1 MKTVAEQRQ
10 AIEIHDRA
18 VLVSAGAGT
27 GKTWTLTQR
36 FLYLLEQHPDWAID
50 SIVAVT
56 FTEKAAREMRTR
68 IRQAVEKRTAE
79 TGDPSWQARRR
90 DLDRMQVST
99 VHSLC
104 SRILREHS
112 IAAGIDPYFKVLD
125 EQVTEVLK
133 EEAVRQTLV
142 ELAESNEPGLE
153 LLVSLKVGD
162 LQEEL
167 ANLLD
172 QRGTVKRIF
181 VELPDEAT
189 LLERWRSGIEEM
201 HQALW
206 RKQKQEF
213 PVLDDLLRTLPG
225 FTIMDPTDKLA
236 LSVTNAQEGCRHF
249 QAGNWSA
256 AMQSWTMINRIGGK
270 AGNWGGTDTL
280 KSLKEDLK
288 VLQDVAAVYKKAGIM
303 DGIGPLDDAAARA
316 LQHWRSLWECLETV
330 YTRLKDTQ
338 QALDFDDLE
347 LLTLR
352 LLEATP
358 RDSRLADY
366 LNGINHLMV
375 DEFQDTNLIQK
386 QIAYALANP
395 SSGGR
400 LFVVGD
406 AKQSI
411 YRFRQAQVSVFSQ
424 VQTDIA
430 RITGMPAIPLNV
442 SFRTQTALTLA
453 LNALFEYTLRPVS
466 SEYQAFEAQPGPL
479 QAARDQIIEQPQA
492 PAPVELWI
500 VPNETSDGEKVSAE
514 DGRIFEAQI
523 LAQRLLDLE
532 RSNYQVWDKDAK
544 SYRPFQF
551 KDAAILF
558 RATTSLPLY
567 ETQFKVLGLPYLT
580 VSGRGYY
587 DRPEIQDLI
596 ALLAALHNRH
606 DDLNLAA
613 ALRSPLFGL
622 SDETLYQLRW
632 RTQDEHRSPEPVAYH
647 HALRLPPKTKQHLEV
662 EDAAAILNE
671 LWEMVGRT
679 DPWRLLRR
687 ALDLTAYE
695 TTMAMNDS
703 GRGGSGRQRSNVQK
717 FMAFARTYG
726 GASLSDFLR
735 SLQDLKARE
744 AREGEALGQAPESG
758 AVQLMSIHAS
768 KGLEFP
774 VVCVADIGRET
785 RTIGTQRLLHD
796 PTFGMVCQSRDLN
809 GDWQKPAG
817 YAWAAWK
824 IAQMEEAEN
833 KRLLYVACTR
843 AADLLILSGKDSG
856 DKTWFAEIQQ
866 GWQITTD
873 SVEEILG
880 REGYSLRLIRP
891 PYHPIESSQEV
902 SSNSTT
908 LSALTEI
915 PEMARSLVL
924 PAQTRHIAVTRL
936 GSALSETETIHQ
948 LYPAVRR
955 PRTPDGPMRAP
966 HYKIGRVVHR
976 ALDDWRCL
984 ELSPHLLAER
994 LHSIARSE
1002 GIAPAALEHAVDRS
1016 LRMLGSLRRSALY
1029 AEIQAAIERQSE
1041 VPFVIN
1047 TPVGVLHGQI
1057 DLLYRLADGQWR
1069 LLDWKTDWVDPAEI
1083 TEHAR
1088 KEHLMQM
1095 AVYSRAIAQTLGQ
1108 TPGAGVCFLSQDA
1121 RMYIFS
1127 PTELAAAYNALIE
1140 TRGANIATFD

>member
-1 MKTVAEQRQ
+1 MKTLAEQRQ

-36 FLYLLEQHPDWAID
+36 FLFLLEQHKDWAID
-50 SIVAVT
+50 SIIAVT

-68 IRQAVEKRTAE
+68 IRQAVEKRAAE
-79 TGDPSWQARRR
+79 TGDPTWQARRR
-90 DLDRMQVST
+90 DMDRMQVST

-181 VELPDEAT
+181 AEFPDEAT
-189 LLERWRSGIEEM
+189 LLERWSSGIEEM

-213 PVLDDLLRTLPG
+213 PALDDLLHTLPG
-225 FTIMDPTDKLA
+225 FAIMDPTDKLA
-236 LSVTNAQEGCRHF
+236 SSVTNAQEGCQHF

-270 AGNWGGTDTL
+270 AGNWGGTDKL

-288 VLQDVAAVYKKAGIM
+288 VLQDVTAVYKKAGIM
-303 DGIGPLDDAAARA
+303 DGIGPSDDAAAHA
-316 LQHWRSLWECLETV
+316 LQYWRSLWERLETV
-330 YTRLKDTQ
+330 YTRLKDAQ

-358 RDSRLADY
+358 RDSRLAGY
-366 LNGINHLMV
+366 LDGINHLMV

-386 QIAYALANP
+386 QIAYALAHP
-395 SSGGR
+395 STGGR

-411 YRFRQAQVSVFSQ
+411 YRFRQAQVSVFSE
-424 VQTDIA
+424 VQADIA
-430 RITGMPAIPLNV
+430 RITGMSAIPLNV
-442 SFRTQTALTLA
+442 SFRTQPALTLA

-466 SEYQAFEAQPGPL
+466 SEYQTFEARPGPL
-479 QAARDQIIEQPQA
+479 QAVRDQVADQPEA
-492 PAPVELWI
+492 PAPVEVWI
-500 VPNETSDGEKVSAE
+500 IPSETSDGTKVSAE
-514 DGRIFEAQI
+514 DGRILEAQI

-532 RSNYQVWDKDAK
+532 HSGYQVWDKYTS

-558 RATTSLPLY
+558 RATTSFPLY
-567 ETQFKVLGLPYLT
+567 EAQFKALELPYLT

-587 DRPEIQDLI
+587 DRPEIQDLM

-613 ALRSPLFGL
+613 ALRSPLFSL

-632 RTQDEHRSPEPVAYH
+632 HAQDGQRSLEPIAYH
-647 HALRLPPKTKQHLEV
+647 HALHTPPQTEQSRNV
-662 EDAAAILNE
+662 QDAACILDE

-703 GRGGSGRQRSNVQK
+703 GRGGNGRQRSNVQK
-717 FMAFARTYG
+717 FMAFARTHG
-726 GASLSDFLR
+726 GASLPDFLR

-774 VVCVADIGRET
+774 VVCVADLGREN
-785 RTIGTQRLLHD
+785 RAIGTQRLLHD

-824 IAQMEEAEN
+824 IGQMEEAEN

-856 DKTWFAEIQQ
+856 DKTWLAEIQK
-866 GWQITTD
+866 GWQITIDTA
-873 SVEEILG
+873 EEILE
-880 REGYSLRLIRP
+880 RDGYSLRLVRP
-891 PYHPIESSQEV
+891 PYQPLENSREV
-902 SSNSTT
+902 SSTSAT
-908 LSALTEI
+908 LPTLAEI
-915 PEMARSLVL
+915 PEMARPLVL

-936 GSALSETETIHQ
+936 ESALSKTETTYQ
-948 LYPAVRR
+948 LHPAVRR

-976 ALDDWRCL
+976 ALDDWCCL
-984 ELSPHLLAER
+984 ELPPHLLAER

-1002 GIAPAALEHAVDRS
+1002 GIAPSALEHAVDRS
-1016 LRMLGSLRRSALY
+1016 LHMLGSLCRSALY
-1029 AEIQAAIERQSE
+1029 TEIQAATERRSE

-1057 DLLYRLADGQWR
+1057 DLLYRLPDGQWR
-1069 LLDWKTDWVDPAEI
+1069 LLDWKTDWVAPEEI
-1083 TEHAR
+1083 TEHGR

-1108 TPGAGVCFLSQDA
+1108 MPGAGVCFLSQDA
-1121 RMYIFS
+1121 RIYIFS
-1127 PTELAAAYNALIE
+1127 RAELTAAYESLVDARCVNCI
-1140 TRGANIATFD
+1140 